1 MGNYYMYMYS
11 KIESTMNSFR
21 YDAPTELFSAGVFT
35 PKVPRELVHMKTLYM
50 HAYIV
55 PVLNP

>member
-1 MGNYYMYMYS
+1 MYMYS

-35 PKVPRELVHMKTLYM
+35 PKAPRELVHMKTVCICI